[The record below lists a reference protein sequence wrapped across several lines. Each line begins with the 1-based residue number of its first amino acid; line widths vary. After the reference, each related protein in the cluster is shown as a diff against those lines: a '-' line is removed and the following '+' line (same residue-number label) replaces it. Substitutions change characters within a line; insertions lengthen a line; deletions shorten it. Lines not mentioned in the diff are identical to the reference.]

1 MSLHETQLHAAHLT
15 TWREQETLKKMIVAA
30 MLVMGTTAFA
40 HAQQQQQADPL
51 VSALNQLVEN
61 LSGTDAAVNP
71 AEGNAASTKAGK
83 SKKESAVII
92 GTAAAIGSA
101 VGAMIAKED
110 RAKGAAIGAA
120 VGGIAGLIYDRMH
133 AKEEKTTGAE
143 APAPANTEL
152 NKKIL

>member
-1 MSLHETQLHAAHLT
+1 M
-15 TWREQETLKKMIVAA
+15 KKMIVAA

-40 HAQQQQQADPL
+40 QQQPQQQPADPL

-61 LSGTDAAVNP
+61 LSSTDNPAAANSA
-71 AEGNAASTKAGK
+71 AEGNTSTKAGR

-133 AKEEKTTGAE
+133 GKEEKTTGTETAT
-143 APAPANTEL
+143 PANPEL